1 MFRAQDLSNGT
12 GKKRA
17 MSKEEMGDMFVKWS
31 AAKLKDCL
39 LWNLNCSSKLHP
51 RTGLANV
58 VGSNELQTAWT
69 ARKGPGC

>member
-1 MFRAQDLSNGT
+1 MFRAQDLTNGT

-17 MSKEEMGDMFVKWS
+17 VSKEEMGDMFVKWS

-51 RTGLANV
+51 PDRLSQRSGV
-58 VGSNELQTAWT
+58 
-69 ARKGPGC
+69 K